1 MRPRIL
7 IPLLIAIL
15 GVYGVLK
22 SSLDSRM
29 EQRRLTQDLRYLPNP
44 KTASLMATG
53 YKMALADITWIEA
66 LNYFGGQLIDKNRSY
81 KYLDSYLA
89 IILKLDPLFRMFYE
103 WAATAFIYNGLQIT
117 KSSLVQSMRYIND
130 GIKALAA
137 RGIYDENIIAKGAF
151 NFAFEAHDFK
161 NSIPYFE
168 LAARSSR
175 ARRDFL
181 LIGATYARHA
191 RDEDKSRKM
200 KLEFLAF
207 TTFEAQNQEELRY
220 ALQVLTSGQFDAQ
233 AASYVKSFRLQIEK
247 DEKIKE
253 LIQQR
258 FASSPLLRSEAF
270 EDSNLQRDYRLE
282 NLMRVNTRRNWL
294 PADLHLLLNL

>member
-1 MRPRIL
+1 MN
-7 IPLLIAIL
+7 
-15 GVYGVLK
+15 
-22 SSLDSRM
+22 
-29 EQRRLTQDLRYLPNP
+29 QRRLTQDVRYLPSP
-44 KTASLMATG
+44 QSASLMSAG
-53 YKMALADITWIEA
+53 YKMALGDITWIEA
-66 LNYFGGQLIDKNRSY
+66 LNYFGGQMLDKNRSY
-81 KYLDSYLA
+81 KYLDRYLA

-117 KSSLVQSMRYIND
+117 KSSLIESSRYINK
-130 GIKALAA
+130 GIRTLADQ
-137 RGIYDENIIAKGAF
+137 GIFDENIIAKGAF

-175 ARRDFL
+175 SRRDFL
-181 LIGATYARHA
+181 LIGSTYARHA
-191 RDEDKSRKM
+191 GDEDKSRRM

-220 ALQVLTSGQFDAQ
+220 ALQVLTSRQFDAQ
-233 AASYVKSFRLQIEK
+233 AATYVKAFRLQIEK

-253 LIQQR
+253 LIEQR

-270 EDSNLQRDYRLE
+270 DDSNLQTDSRLE
-282 NLMRVNTRRNWL
+282 NLMRVNTSRNWI